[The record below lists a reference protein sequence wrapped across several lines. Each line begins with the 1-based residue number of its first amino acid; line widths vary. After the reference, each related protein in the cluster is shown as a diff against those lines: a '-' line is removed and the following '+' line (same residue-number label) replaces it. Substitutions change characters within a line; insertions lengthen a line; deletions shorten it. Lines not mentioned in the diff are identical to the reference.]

1 MKFLKKQ
8 LRRLRWIQWSVVIPV
23 TLMVL
28 GIAININTATQFLMQ
43 RSAKSSI
50 TPAVSI
56 SQRSSQALISPAPK
70 TASTDNNRIFSY
82 QEIQQVTAG
91 KSKFGYFLYPEGNP
105 NKMMVIG
112 SYSQPKS
119 QGFERLAPEAGLALI
134 KLIDAARQE
143 GVWIIPVAGFRSIAD
158 QEIVFKT
165 QIQQKGS
172 PEIAAKLSP
181 PPGYNEHQ
189 TGYALD
195 LADGHFPKQDL
206 TLDFAKTDAFR
217 WLNLHAMEFGF
228 ELSFPENNP
237 QGVGYQPWHWRF
249 VGSPEAQAIFRSS
262 KRG

>member
-1 MKFLKKQ
+1 MKFITKK
-8 LRRLRWIQWSVVIPV
+8 LRRLRWGVVIPV

-56 SQRSSQALISPAPK
+56 TQRSSQALISPAPK
-70 TASTDNNRIFSY
+70 TVSTANNGIFSN
-82 QEIQQVTAG
+82 QEIQRATAG
-91 KSKFGYFLYPEGNP
+91 EPKFGYFLYPEGNP

-112 SYSQPKS
+112 SYGQPGNQS
-119 QGFERLAPEAGLALI
+119 FEQLAPEAGVALI
-134 KLIDAARQE
+134 QLIDAARQE
-143 GVWIIPVAGFRSIAD
+143 GVWIIPVVGFRSIAD

-165 QIQQKGS
+165 QIQQKGL
-172 PEIAAKLSP
+172 PELAAKLSP
-181 PPGYNEHQ
+181 PPGYSEHQ

-228 ELSFPENNP
+228 ELSFPKNNP
-237 QGVGYQPWHWRF
+237 QGVRYEPWHWRF
-249 VGSPEAQAIFRSS
+249 VGSPEAQAIFRRSE
-262 KRG
+262 RG

>member
-1 MKFLKKQ
+1 MKFITKKF
-8 LRRLRWIQWSVVIPV
+8 RRLRWGVVIPV

-56 SQRSSQALISPAPK
+56 TQRSSQALISPAPK
-70 TASTDNNRIFSY
+70 TVSTANNGIFSN
-82 QEIQQVTAG
+82 QEIQRATAG
-91 KSKFGYFLYPEGNP
+91 EPKFGYFLYPEGNP
-105 NKMMVIG
+105 NKMIVIG
-112 SYSQPKS
+112 SYGQSKS
-119 QGFERLAPEAGLALI
+119 QSFERLAPEAGVALI

-172 PEIAAKLSP
+172 PEVAAKLNP
-181 PPGYNEHQ
+181 PPGYSEHQ

-206 TLDFAKTDAFR
+206 TFDFAKTDAFR

-237 QGVGYQPWHWRF
+237 QGVRYEPWHWRF
-249 VGSPEAQAIFRSS
+249 VGSPEAQAIFRRSEQ
-262 KRG
+262 G